1 MVRFLASLTLAV
13 AALAVGSASFT
24 SAPDHQSP
32 SLEIPVVAGIG
43 PSSPD
48 ELTTIGEMLVT
59 AEWFDQIFRG
69 GPNNNE
75 PGSRLGLEAPPREA
89 GDRPKRASGTYR
101 TLCVRSATDSI
112 FPSVTPLPATASRAM
127 PSSASTGALPV
138 PDSSCTATPVRTWTT
153 WSTLRAASIVVFPP
167 RSCTGRNTS
176 RTAPAADYLGIKKRS
191 PDIAFTL
198 KPRSKRSQL
207 RTPIGRPSRPSA
219 QLSWLQGLNADTRT
233 RGDPSQYAGPSQYPA
248 AVTPPCRRAVTP
260 PCRRYDFDRTP
271 ANSSRLTVA
280 PAG

>member
-101 TLCVRSATDSI
+101 TLCVRVCDGFY
-112 FPSVTPLPATASRAM
+112 FPISYS
-127 PSSASTGALPV
+127 
-138 PDSSCTATPVRTWTT
+138 
-153 WSTLRAASIVVFPP
+153 
-167 RSCTGRNTS
+167 TS
-176 RTAPAADYLGIKKRS
+176 RDRFASDAKQCEHRCPTRSRLFVHRNPGEDVDDMVDLKGRLYRSLPTALLYRTQYVADCTCRGLPWDKEAIARHRVYAEAAKQTIPTKN
-191 PDIAFTL
+191 AH
-198 KPRSKRSQL
+198 
-207 RTPIGRPSRPSA
+207 RTPITAVRATESAARPQR
-219 QLSWLQGLNADTRT
+219 
-233 RGDPSQYAGPSQYPA
+233 
-248 AVTPPCRRAVTP
+248 
-260 PCRRYDFDRTP
+260 
-271 ANSSRLTVA
+271 
-280 PAG
+280 